1 MQRIFGIGT
10 PPVAGA
16 HLRECLPRT
25 RSHLCPPCSSSHSPL
40 LLADALCLVV
50 RSNARC
56 HRRYALRVVRS
67 GHCETSPIRLV
78 CRFAL
83 CTRPTGPLLLHKHAP
98 PPHDHAPPPVV
109 LCLQW
114 TSSRPSVAR
123 LLVALAMSYHRRR
136 DRLRLFSPGISSH
149 RAHLRHGFPLPP
161 LPGLRRSFLVL
172 LSVSSLCGC
181 EARAR
186 ASRTSRACRARVLC
200 VRRLWTVALFC
211 IGACRAGIHVS
222 LWDLQCSCL
231 HHIPTGSDETKLGL
245 GWTLH
250 SISRPLKSLHPP
262 NRAITINVSHMA

>member
-1 MQRIFGIGT
+1 MLTCSCTCAASRVVPLHRVILSVMTT
-10 PPVAGA
+10 PP
-16 HLRECLPRT
+16 PR
-25 RSHLCPPCSSSHSPL
+25 S
-40 LLADALCLVV
+40 
-50 RSNARC
+50 
-56 HRRYALRVVRS
+56 
-67 GHCETSPIRLV
+67 
-78 CRFAL
+78 
-83 CTRPTGPLLLHKHAP
+83 
-98 PPHDHAPPPVV
+98 
-109 LCLQW
+109 
-114 TSSRPSVAR
+114 PSVDELPAVVAR
-123 LLVALAMSYHRRR
+123 FLVALPMSFHRRR

-211 IGACRAGIHVS
+211 IGACGAGIHVS

-245 GWTLH
+245 V
-250 SISRPLKSLHPP
+250 KS
-262 NRAITINVSHMA
+262 